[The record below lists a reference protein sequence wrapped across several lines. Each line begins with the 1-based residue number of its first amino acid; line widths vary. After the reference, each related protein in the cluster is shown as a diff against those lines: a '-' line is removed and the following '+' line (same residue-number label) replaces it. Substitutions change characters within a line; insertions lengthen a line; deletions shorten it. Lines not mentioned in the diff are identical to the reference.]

1 MSLSTVLNM
10 FAVLTTLSRYYI
22 GRYMWASKKMQF
34 GQKDAIWA
42 IIQLATT
49 YTARSTTLTALLGL
63 QTC

>member
-10 FAVLTTLSRYYI
+10 FAVLTTLSMYYI
-22 GRYMWASKKMQF
+22 RRYMWASKKMQF

-49 YTARSTTLTALLGL
+49 YTAQSTTLTALLGL